1 MCKDKEQEGDNIEN
15 MQKELELQL
24 HEQYAINN
32 NANVSSFIAMIT
44 ALIIAFSG
52 YGYVLY
58 QYLMGDVYCCKMADA
73 KTMVDIA
80 TFAVLTVI
88 FILYMVAIE
97 VGAGQ
102 RSNQFVVHAIRKK
115 AYSKT
120 QYEEVFPKGY
130 DPFDKGFCGFVQ
142 GIYNT
147 LSKIFFVI
155 YWGVLILSWITFG
168 WDCVYFA
175 YIVGG
180 ILMLIFRC
188 CKYCRYKSTSDYF
201 KTKLGENKEP
211 SKKKR
216 CISILLSQIQKC
228 IRINSKKDKAKDKK
242 ADKKVIAKSTTSDS
256 PKEEKLK
263 K

>member
-1 MCKDKEQEGDNIEN
+1 MATEKQE

-44 ALIIAFSG
+44 ALIIAFGG

-58 QYLMGDVYCCKMADA
+58 QYLMGECACCNYDKANA
-73 KTMVDIA
+73 ATMVHIA
-80 TFAVLTVI
+80 TFAVLVVI
-88 FILYMVAIE
+88 LILYMVAIE

-102 RSNQFVVHAIRKK
+102 RSNQFVVHAIRNK
-115 AYSKT
+115 AYGKT

-130 DPFDKGFCGFVQ
+130 DPFDKGFYGFVQ

-168 WDCVYFA
+168 WDCVHIA

-211 SKKKR
+211 SKKKG

-228 IRINSKKDKAKDKK
+228 IRINNKKDKAKDKK